1 MTDALSQATTTPNRK
16 ASSDNSPGTTKGS
29 SQLLPT
35 WQFRSNLR
43 GDSLRGSCGRRGSSG
58 LLDLVHT
65 SGRLGHDTGL
75 SCPVLPVFEHFVSTQ

>member
-1 MTDALSQATTTPNRK
+1 MLYHKPQLLLTVKLRQITAPY
-16 ASSDNSPGTTKGS
+16 GTTKGS